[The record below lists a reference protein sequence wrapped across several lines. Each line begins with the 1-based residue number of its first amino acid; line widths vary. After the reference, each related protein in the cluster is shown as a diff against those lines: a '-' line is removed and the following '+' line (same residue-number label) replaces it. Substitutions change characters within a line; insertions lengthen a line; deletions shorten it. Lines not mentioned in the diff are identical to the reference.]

1 MCATFAQHASKTPFR
16 GMLHSYKDIYSRLK
30 RHKFNQQVSFL
41 KFYNMK
47 AVIETETGLSTLKV
61 AIDFNQLVRD
71 NFAEVCKAIAIR
83 RNAFKEL
90 LTKMEADNDLN
101 GSIINVIRKSY
112 DESDTIIN
120 MCKELNF
127 TPETAQYVINM
138 PLDDLSALNK
148 MDLKRLIENHTE
160 QINRL
165 LL

>member
-1 MCATFAQHASKTPFR
+1 
-16 GMLHSYKDIYSRLK
+16 
-30 RHKFNQQVSFL
+30 
-41 KFYNMK
+41 MK
-47 AVIETETGLSTLKV
+47 AVIETEKGLSTLKLE
-61 AIDFNQLVRD
+61 IDFNQLVHE

-90 LTKMEADNDLN
+90 LAKMEADNDLN
-101 GSIINVIRKSY
+101 GSIIDVIRKSY
-112 DESDTIIN
+112 DESDAVEN

-148 MDLKRLIENHTE
+148 TNLKRLIENHTE

>member
-1 MCATFAQHASKTPFR
+1 
-16 GMLHSYKDIYSRLK
+16 
-30 RHKFNQQVSFL
+30 
-41 KFYNMK
+41 MK

-112 DESDTIIN
+112 DESDAIIN

>member
-1 MCATFAQHASKTPFR
+1 
-16 GMLHSYKDIYSRLK
+16 
-30 RHKFNQQVSFL
+30 
-41 KFYNMK
+41 
-47 AVIETETGLSTLKV
+47 
-61 AIDFNQLVRD
+61 
-71 NFAEVCKAIAIR
+71 
-83 RNAFKEL
+83 
-90 LTKMEADNDLN
+90 
-101 GSIINVIRKSY
+101 
-112 DESDTIIN
+112 

>member
-1 MCATFAQHASKTPFR
+1 
-16 GMLHSYKDIYSRLK
+16 
-30 RHKFNQQVSFL
+30 
-41 KFYNMK
+41 MK
-47 AVIETETGLSTLKV
+47 AVIETETGLSTLKLE
-61 AIDFNQLVRD
+61 IDFNQLVRD

-90 LTKMEADNDLN
+90 LAKMEADNDLN
-101 GSIINVIRKSY
+101 GSIIDVLRTSN
-112 DESDTIIN
+112 DESNAIEN

-127 TPETAQYVINM
+127 TTETAQYVINM

>member
-1 MCATFAQHASKTPFR
+1 
-16 GMLHSYKDIYSRLK
+16 
-30 RHKFNQQVSFL
+30 
-41 KFYNMK
+41 MK
-47 AVIETETGLSTLKV
+47 AVIETEMGLSTLKV

-71 NFAEVCKAIAIR
+71 NFAEVCEAIAIR

-101 GSIINVIRKSY
+101 GSIIDVLRKSY
-112 DESDTIIN
+112 DESDVVEN
-120 MCKELNF
+120 MCKELHF

-148 MDLKRLIENHTE
+148 TNLKRLIENHTE